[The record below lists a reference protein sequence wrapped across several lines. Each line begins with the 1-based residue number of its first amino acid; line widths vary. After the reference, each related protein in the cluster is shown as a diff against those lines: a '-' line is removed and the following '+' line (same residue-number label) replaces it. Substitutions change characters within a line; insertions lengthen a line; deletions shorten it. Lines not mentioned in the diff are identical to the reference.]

1 MAKNLNVS
9 FPDDEIPTLN
19 WAKATYGSNL
29 SQTIRDILRELKD
42 GKRVLSSTEQPKEH
56 EDRSAKLES
65 LMIRMFSDIKN
76 ENLFIEDLGSI
87 EAAKIAID
95 GRFGNLFVKCAGD
108 DRLFLDARIEFE
120 RKYPKLAKI
129 SGMTTE

>member
-42 GKRVLSSTEQPKEH
+42 GKRVLSSEQPEEH

-65 LMIRMFSDIKN
+65 VMIRHFGDIKN
-76 ENLFIEDLGSI
+76 ENLWIEEVGSI
-87 EAAKIAID
+87 EAAKLAID
-95 GRFGNLFVKCAGD
+95 GRFGNLYAKCAGD
-108 DRLFLDARIEFE
+108 DRLFLDARIEFI

-129 SGMTTE
+129 AGMTE